1 MRNYTMEVV
10 ASPVIEN
17 DFSVLARVL
26 DDIHGSALIEDPD
39 QPTLI
44 LDVDADSRNKAQM
57 FVLGMAQVLGFE
69 IQDIHILDEQVS
81 DSVSRIPNLEIVED
95 WVQSA
100 PHNRLAAC

>member
-1 MRNYTMEVV
+1 MRNYTLEVV
-10 ASPVIEN
+10 TSPVIEN

-26 DDIHGSALIEDPD
+26 DDIPGSALLEDPD
-39 QPTLI
+39 EPTLI

-69 IQDIHILDEQVS
+69 IRDIHITDEHTS
-81 DSVSRIPNLEIVED
+81 ASAARIPALEVVDD

-100 PHNRLAAC
+100 PDTRLSAC